1 MVRVQKEAFDAG
13 AELNAFTQS
22 HTDMGAV
29 VTFSGHVRDH
39 NHAETVST
47 LELEHYAG
55 FTESEIR
62 KIETEAHNRWSH
74 IRTLIIHRFGT
85 LKPGEPIVMV
95 AVASAHRKAA
105 FDAATFLMDYLKTDA
120 PFWKKET
127 RGDTAHWIEPR
138 ETDRIARQNW

>member
-1 MVRVQKEAFDAG
+1 MVRVQQAVFDAG
-13 AELNAFTQS
+13 AELNAFTKS

-55 FTESEIR
+55 FTETEIE
-62 KIETEAHNRWSH
+62 KIEMQAHIRWPN

-85 LKPGEPIVMV
+85 LNPGDPIVMV
-95 AVASAHRKAA
+95 AVASAHRKEA

-127 RGDTAHWIEPR
+127 RGETSHWIEPR
-138 ETDRIARQNW
+138 DTDRAARQNW